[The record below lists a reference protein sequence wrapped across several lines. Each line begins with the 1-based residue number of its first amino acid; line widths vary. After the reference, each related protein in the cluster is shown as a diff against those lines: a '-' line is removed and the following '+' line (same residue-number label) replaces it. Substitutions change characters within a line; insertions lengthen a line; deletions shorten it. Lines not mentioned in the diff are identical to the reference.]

1 MESFSGGIADSSAVA
16 ETLLEGSLEG
26 FILEGIVGFV
36 WEQLFGWFS
45 LSGLCYILYIPLY
58 KSSGM

>member
-1 MESFSGGIADSSAVA
+1 MGGADSSAVA

-26 FILEGIVGFV
+26 NIFGGNSGVFV
-36 WEQLFGWFS
+36 WEQLFGWWFN

-58 KSSGM
+58 KSIGM